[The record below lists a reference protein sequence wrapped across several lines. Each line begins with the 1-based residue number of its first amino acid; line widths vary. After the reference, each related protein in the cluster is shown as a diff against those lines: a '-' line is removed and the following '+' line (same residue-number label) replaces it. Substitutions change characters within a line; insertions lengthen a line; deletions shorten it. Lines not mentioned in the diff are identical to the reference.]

1 MNISANGSDVCGES
15 LMFFRCPIRN
25 KGDIHSQYR
34 RAKPRFVKC
43 SGKTTLVSMHL
54 NESRLA
60 SLPFR
65 WQFLAFCYFIYT
77 KVYRLDS
84 TPWLYVV
91 SLVFFFLYYP
101 LLPPFLTSLETPRHL
116 LWMWEWQTSRCR
128 HSAGSAQTNGFPGW
142 GTALEVKFS

>member
-91 SLVFFFLYYP
+91 SLVFFFILST
-101 LLPPFLTSLETPRHL
+101 LTSLFNIIGNTSPPPL
-116 LWMWEWQTSRCR
+116 DVGMTDITLQTQRR
-128 HSAGSAQTNGFPGW
+128 L
-142 GTALEVKFS
+142 GTDQWIPWLGHCSWS